1 MAYFV
6 VATNG
11 VPELWGALETAD
23 LVLSEKDGPPAR
35 SIGNFKEAKCFV
47 TLL

>member
-6 VATNG
+6 VATDG
-11 VPELWGALETAD
+11 VPELWRALETAD

-35 SIGNFKEAKCFV
+35 SVMEVRRLNYY
-47 TLL
+47 LYM